1 MSDLKLS
8 IKMLRRKIQYGNKK
22 LKDLDEAIVEAEKKF
37 ARTQKVVDYSDVV
50 LLKSEKENLK
60 AELLMSNY
68 KLEALKKEFEE
79 QCSQSQPQ

>member
-22 LKDLDEAIVEAEKKF
+22 LKDLDEAIAEAEKKF
-37 ARTQKVVDYSDVV
+37 ARTQNIVDYTDVV
-50 LLKSEKENLK
+50 LLKNEKENLK
-60 AELLMSNY
+60 AELLISNY
-68 KLEALKKEFEE
+68 KLESLKKEFEE